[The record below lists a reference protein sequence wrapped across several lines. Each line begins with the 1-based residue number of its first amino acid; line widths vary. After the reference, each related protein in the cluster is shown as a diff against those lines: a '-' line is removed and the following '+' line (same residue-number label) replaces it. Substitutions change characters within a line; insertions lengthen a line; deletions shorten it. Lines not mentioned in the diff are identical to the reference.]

1 MFAYWAWFSYEAM
14 LLRSD
19 LEPISQKFFPDR
31 IYRVYFCSADLL
43 TTCKHQLTDIMED
56 IYNDSATAQAEAD
69 HLRKSRDVPLFENLH
84 KFYAHVHEDVMQKF
98 PKDTLILMAAHPA
111 AQTKQQHSKM
121 ARKIY

>member
-1 MFAYWAWFSYEAM
+1 
-14 LLRSD
+14 
-19 LEPISQKFFPDR
+19 
-31 IYRVYFCSADLL
+31 
-43 TTCKHQLTDIMED
+43 MED

-111 AQTKQQHSKM
+111 AQTKQQIVRP
-121 ARKIY
+121 RKIY